1 MASLLLVVGAL
12 GAMAYLYSQ
21 EPSEPLPELPDPSF
35 SSNKRMIMRDFHDMG
50 IPLDLYKTSQL
61 DTVNLNNAWKP
72 RSAPDQRPTRS
83 LYQLLETTSDTEAYL
98 DKYAF
103 RFYVRAE
110 DGYVPQSRPEAN
122 PQTIELPGGGW
133 SSTLKGDTHRTLQF
147 QPLAYRDWH
156 RWNPVQFANPSNSKV
171 FNGNVGA
178 PTEFQTDLGQPT
190 SAPIN
195 NNRNPYGPSRATMVN
210 IPKARSARDS
220 RNRFISRDQFLAP
233 VHSRFQNAKY
243 RNV

>member
-1 MASLLLVVGAL
+1 MAAPLLLVVGSLA
-12 GAMAYLYSQ
+12 AIAWMNRTPA
-21 EPSEPLPELPDPSF
+21 EPLPELPDVDVSTT
-35 SSNKRMIMRDFHDMG
+35 KKMIMRDFHDMG
-50 IPLDLYKTSQL
+50 IPLDLYKTAQL

-72 RSAPDQRPTRS
+72 RSAPDQVPTRS
-83 LYQLLETTSDTEAYL
+83 LYRLLETTSDTETYL

-103 RFYVRAE
+103 GFYIRAE
-110 DGYVPQSRPEAN
+110 DGYIPCSRPEAN

-133 SSTLKGDTHRTLQF
+133 TSTLKGDDKKTLQY

-156 RWNPVQFANPSNSKV
+156 RWNPVQFANPTNGKV

-195 NNRNPYGPSRATMVN
+195 NNRNPYGPSRATFVN
-210 IPKARSARDS
+210 IPRARSERDS
-220 RNRFISRDQFLAP
+220 RNRFINRTQFLAP
-233 VHSRFQNAKY
+233 VHSRYQNAKY
-243 RNV
+243 RNI